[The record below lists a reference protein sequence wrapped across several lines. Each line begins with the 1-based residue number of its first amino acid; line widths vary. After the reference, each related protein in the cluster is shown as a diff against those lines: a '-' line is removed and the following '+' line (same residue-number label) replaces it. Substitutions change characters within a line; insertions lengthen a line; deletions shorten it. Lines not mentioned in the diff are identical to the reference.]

1 MLLRRVL
8 HDGLHLRLLGRA
20 WCGSAGLERWRL
32 LLAGQAQ
39 AGSGADDKSAVVVVA
54 TAGQKQQ
61 GRYADADADADAD
74 GLVVA
79 AATCAD
85 AIRPPIR

>member
-20 WCGSAGLERWRL
+20 WGGSAGLERWRL

-61 GRYADADADADAD
+61 GRYADADADAD